1 MSLESPRPLPPP
13 QRTLPPP
20 QPQQPAQADFA
31 TKLARFAETAF
42 RPVVEKSTWT
52 ATAHLLADLPL
63 GIAWFVVLV
72 AGLSIALSLA
82 LSIVLLPFA
91 VLVTLAVLAFARVI
105 GRADRARAH
114 RLLGL
119 DAPAPTP
126 PALTGGWWSRML
138 HRLGD
143 PSSWRA
149 VVYGLVLMFWGI
161 IAFTVTVLAWM
172 APIGFG
178 VGSWDS
184 FSPSI
189 GFGVIAAVVTLA
201 LAPRIVR
208 GLAYVDKGLV
218 RSLLAEER
226 TAALERRVGELQVS
240 RDATVDASAA
250 ELRRI
255 ERDLHDGA
263 QQRLVALAMDLGL
276 AKERLHAGA
285 EPAQVAALVDR
296 AHEEAKR
303 AVVELRE
310 LVRGIHPAVLTDRGL
325 DAALS
330 ALAARS
336 PVPVSVDVTMTARPP
351 APVEATAY
359 FVVAEALAN
368 IAKHSHASRAAV
380 TVRRDADR
388 LTIDVTDDGVGGAVV
403 VPGGGLA
410 GLADRV
416 ASAEGRWRLASP
428 AGGPTHLAVELPC
441 GS

>member
-1 MSLESPRPLPPP
+1 MSLEPPRPLPPP
-13 QRTLPPP
+13 RTLPPP
-20 QPQQPAQADFA
+20 SSSPVPSASRPSFEKVVTA
-31 TKLARFAETAF
+31 AF
-42 RPVVEKSTWT
+42 RPLRERATWT
-52 ATAHLLADLPL
+52 TTAHLLADLPL
-63 GIAWFVVLV
+63 GVAWFVVLV
-72 AGLSIALSLA
+72 TLLTIAASVASSIILLPLA
-82 LSIVLLPFA
+82 LVLAVAALGFAQVIARAERARARRLLDEKAPEPVRPEVTGGWFKRSMQRLADPTSWRAVAYGLVLGLWGPLAFTIAVIAWTLPVGFA
-91 VLVTLAVLAFARVI
+91 IGSVDSFDFSFPTLAVLA
-105 GRADRARAH
+105 
-114 RLLGL
+114 
-119 DAPAPTP
+119 
-126 PALTGGWWSRML
+126 ALS
-138 HRLGD
+138 
-143 PSSWRA
+143 
-149 VVYGLVLMFWGI
+149 VV
-161 IAFTVTVLAWM
+161 A
-172 APIGFG
+172 
-178 VGSWDS
+178 
-184 FSPSI
+184 
-189 GFGVIAAVVTLA
+189 
-201 LAPRIVR
+201 APRIVR
-208 GLAYVDKGLV
+208 GVAYVDRGLV
-218 RSLLAEER
+218 RALLAEER
-226 TAALERRVGELQVS
+226 AAALERRVGELQVS

-276 AKERLHAGA
+276 ARERLHSGA

-336 PVPVSVDVTMTARPP
+336 PVPVTIDVAMEPRPT

-368 IAKHSHASRAAV
+368 IAKHSRATRAAV
-380 TVRRDADR
+380 TVRRHADR
-388 LTIDVTDDGVGGAVV
+388 ITIDVTDDGVGGAVV

-428 AGGPTHLAVELPC
+428 PGGPTHLAVELPC
-441 GS
+441 AS